1 MTLTYSDRIM
11 QAIRVALEKRMPVIE
26 KKLNEDLA
34 NGEGFGTPLVT
45 LNIEITPLPKRG
57 KRVRKVSVRIS
68 TKWTAQKEFVTIE
81 IDDPDQTQLFEQPPE
96 IPPHP

>member
-1 MTLTYSDRIM
+1 M
-11 QAIRVALEKRMPVIE
+11 QAIQAALAKRMPVIE

-45 LNIEITPLPKRG
+45 LDIEITPLPKRG
-57 KRVRKVSVRIS
+57 KKVRKVSVRIS

-81 IDDPDQTQLFEQPPE
+81 IDDPDQTQLFEKDPE
-96 IPPHP
+96 IPTQP

>member
-11 QAIRVALEKRMPVIE
+11 QAIKVALAKRMPVIE

-45 LNIEITPLPKRG
+45 LDIEITPLPKRG
-57 KRVRKVSVRIS
+57 KKVHKVSVRIS
-68 TKWTAQKEFVTIE
+68 TKWTEQKEFVTIE
-81 IDDPDQTQLFEQPPE
+81 IDDPDRTQLFEKDPE
-96 IPPHP
+96 IPPQP